1 MVSWCVPPPFD
12 RVDPADIRVSKTFGF
27 ATDEFEV
34 TPDRLGVYLPTEHID
49 NPKYI

>member
-1 MVSWCVPPPFD
+1 MFQW
-12 RVDPADIRVSKTFGF
+12 VDPADICVFKTFGF

-49 NPKYI
+49 NPKYV